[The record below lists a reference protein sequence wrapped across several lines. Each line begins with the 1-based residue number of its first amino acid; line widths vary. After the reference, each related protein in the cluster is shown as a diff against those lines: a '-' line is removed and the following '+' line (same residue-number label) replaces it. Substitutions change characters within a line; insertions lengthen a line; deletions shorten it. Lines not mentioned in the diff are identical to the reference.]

1 MLVPGIVDHL
11 RAFREVGG
19 TQQHRLS
26 AQEGST
32 APYLAQNL
40 IPIHFST
47 QNHQIRVRER
57 SEPKLENWLLEL
69 TQRCFPVLWMIPT
82 H

>member
-1 MLVPGIVDHL
+1 MLVPGLVDHL

-69 TQRCFPVLWMIPT
+69 TQRCFRVPWVIST